1 MSDLLE
7 VQTSTKAKHPRRMK
21 PERIKE
27 LTLLGIIVA
36 SVLVFSLVID
46 NYLNGRFFNRVTTS
60 LVIVGIL
67 AAGQAMVIITR
78 NIDLSVGSIAGVAAY
93 LTGSFLGANEWA
105 NPVVAIAVAML
116 VGAVLGSFNGL
127 LVAYG
132 KVPAIIVTLGTL
144 ALYRTMLSMYS
155 GGVNITADSLPDWVL
170 KLNQVTVFSIGGLD
184 FRLVFLIALL
194 TVFGLQWALSKL
206 RWGRRLYAIGSNPEA
221 AKQTGLPEQ
230 RLVFWAFVGSGALA
244 GLAGFMFL
252 ARIGTISAT
261 AGAGLELESVAA
273 AVVGGVSIFGGSG
286 TMLGALLGATLI
298 ETLELSLVRV
308 PQVSEFWRDALLGIL
323 ILGAVL
329 LDFTFQ
335 KRLQRRWTAAAKTD
349 SGGPVATTIGE
360 RRREAGGDSDA

>member
-1 MSDLLE
+1 MSDVLE
-7 VQTSTKAKHPRRMK
+7 KQFSTRGKRSGRVK

-27 LTLLGIIVA
+27 LTLVGIIVA
-36 SVLVFSLVID
+36 SVLAFSLVIE
-46 NYLNGRFFNRVTTS
+46 NYLDGRFFNRVTTS

-78 NIDLSVGSIAGVAAY
+78 NIDLSVGSIVGVAAY
-93 LTGSFLGANEWA
+93 LTGSFLGTNEWA

-116 VGAVLGSFNGL
+116 IGAVLGSFNGL

-144 ALYRTMLSMYS
+144 ALFRTMLSLHA

-170 KLNQVTVFSIGGLD
+170 KLNQVTVLSIGGLD
-184 FRLVFLIALL
+184 FRLVFVIAVL
-194 TVFGLQWALSKL
+194 TVFGLQWALNNL
-206 RWGRRLYAIGSNPEA
+206 RLGRRLYAVGSNPEA

-230 RLVFWAFVGSGALA
+230 SLVFWAFVGSGSLA

-286 TMLGALLGATLI
+286 TIIGALLGATLI

-323 ILGAVL
+323 ILAAVV

-335 KRLQRRWTAAAKTD
+335 KRFQRRWTAAARTD
-349 SGGPVATTIGE
+349 FHGLADTTIGE
-360 RRREAGGDSDA
+360 RRREVGGESDA